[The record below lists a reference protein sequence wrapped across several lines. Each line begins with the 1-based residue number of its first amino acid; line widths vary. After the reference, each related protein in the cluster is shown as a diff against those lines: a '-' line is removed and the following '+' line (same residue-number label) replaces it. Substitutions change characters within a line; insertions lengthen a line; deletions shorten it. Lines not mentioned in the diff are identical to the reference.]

1 VETLLEEIDATCLV
15 VVGIAGDGCVLSTA
29 SDAHIRQYKVM
40 VPRDCIASITDERN
54 RNAIGYLPESLRLD
68 TRPSTALMPPG

>member
-1 VETLLEEIDATCLV
+1 
-15 VVGIAGDGCVLSTA
+15 
-29 SDAHIRQYKVM
+29 M
-40 VPRDCIASITDERN
+40 VPRDCMASITDERN